1 MHYLSEFKESSGVFA
16 PKLTY
21 ILVLYISL
29 KSLFVKLQ
37 SFEERKVLTYFI
49 VSIFI
54 VEGIYILAQ
63 KTDLIVNTNPL
74 FPIGGSFG
82 HPGYSATLLGLL
94 ILFLFSNFNLF
105 GKNIHIKFILWS
117 CFFMS
122 LGFSLY
128 TLSRTGI
135 LLNLAALTLYITS
148 LLSNKSKQLTITGII
163 MLIVAVSLAQFKEN
177 SSNGRLF
184 IWKNSLKLLQDAPL
198 LGYGTDSFSA
208 KYSRQQTLYFSKGFG
223 TEKEKYLSDYIL
235 QAYNEFIEVTIEMG
249 YIGTILLALFFT
261 MLFIEAKREKSI
273 IRTSPLV
280 LGYAFTMCFW
290 SLFRELPFLL
300 TFFTL
305 IAVSKAKEN
314 QKKEKRRMVQFL
326 GFCFFLF
333 ITLFTARD
341 IYDTYQFK
349 KNSSLGNKSLKER
362 KFENAA
368 RYFQKAIEYR
378 KSQVLIVK
386 YSIALNLS
394 GKDNEAIEF
403 LKSISETY
411 YSPDYLLLL
420 GDLNFQ
426 NKKYAVS
433 ERYYIEAH
441 HNVPSKLT
449 PLYKL
454 SKAFIFG
461 NKKNEADSL
470 VNIFLH
476 LDPKVNSTTAI
487 AMKEEL
493 RYLINKMDSTKV
505 KY

>member
-1 MHYLSEFKESSGVFA
+1 M
-16 PKLTY
+16 
-21 ILVLYISL
+21 
-29 KSLFVKLQ
+29 
-37 SFEERKVLTYFI
+37 
-49 VSIFI
+49 
-54 VEGIYILAQ
+54 
-63 KTDLIVNTNPL
+63 
-74 FPIGGSFG
+74 
-82 HPGYSATLLGLL
+82 
-94 ILFLFSNFNLF
+94 
-105 GKNIHIKFILWS
+105 
-117 CFFMS
+117 
-122 LGFSLY
+122 
-128 TLSRTGI
+128 
-135 LLNLAALTLYITS
+135 
-148 LLSNKSKQLTITGII
+148 
-163 MLIVAVSLAQFKEN
+163 
-177 SSNGRLF
+177 
-184 IWKNSLKLLQDAPL
+184 
-198 LGYGTDSFSA
+198 
-208 KYSRQQTLYFSKGFG
+208 
-223 TEKEKYLSDYIL
+223 SDYIL

-433 ERYYIEAH
+433 ERY
-441 HNVPSKLT
+441 
-449 PLYKL
+449 
-454 SKAFIFG
+454 
-461 NKKNEADSL
+461 
-470 VNIFLH
+470 
-476 LDPKVNSTTAI
+476 
-487 AMKEEL
+487 
-493 RYLINKMDSTKV
+493 
-505 KY
+505 